1 MSPGWQ
7 NTQITD
13 GSQLSGTK
21 VRIHFATQG
30 FSAPLS
36 FLTSPSFRGQRPP
49 IRSHLLPSRPLVFSR
64 RTALRSQPVRSI
76 IFFYLFIL
84 YIFFPLHSTSRR
96 RLLFEPPL
104 LQIGTNPSARLA
116 VFAVKSTWSLSLN
129 PQVPNTWLWWIW
141 TCDWELCFAQKVAGK
156 RKRKREGEGARES
169 GSEGEKTFIATE
181 HETHLSDAWHS
192 DRWWKSH
199 FMLQT
204 WCTFEI
210 LVLIDLLGCL
220 SHPMCHDDNVMC
232 EPSPWGF
239 DE

>member
-21 VRIHFATQG
+21 VRIHFYETLSATEG
-30 FSAPLS
+30 FSPPVS
-36 FLTSPSFRGQRPP
+36 FLTPPPSRGRRPP
-49 IRSHLLPSRPLVFSR
+49 IRSHLLSSRPLVFSR
-64 RTALRSQPVRSI
+64 RAAAPRHARSPCARL
-76 IFFYLFIL
+76 FFI
-84 YIFFPLHSTSRR
+84 IFFPLHSTSRR

-156 RKRKREGEGARES
+156 RKEGGRGEQR

-181 HETHLSDAWHS
+181 HEAHLSDAWHS

-199 FMLQT
+199 FMPQT

-232 EPSPWGF
+232 EPRPWGF